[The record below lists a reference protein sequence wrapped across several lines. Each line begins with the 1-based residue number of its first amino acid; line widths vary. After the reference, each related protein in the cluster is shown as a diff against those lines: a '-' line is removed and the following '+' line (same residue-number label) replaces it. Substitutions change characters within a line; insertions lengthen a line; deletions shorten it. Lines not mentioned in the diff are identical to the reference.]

1 MNQAGLFAFKYISPV
16 ELQQV
21 VKSVQQKRQDSLI
34 DEKWRDRLQRLQTSH
49 LKEVVDV
56 KEEQENQ
63 TESSENDFSSESENE
78 SPSNSSSY
86 NSSTSEDTSNP
97 NEAEQPQPTRRSKK
111 SVQARVAR
119 KPMHHGNTIANIKKF
134 QNDLRDLFIT
144 ILRKFEIKQVA
155 HEDESEDAEQRRKVR
170 LSEFTA
176 RLRRNYL
183 CTLKFETERANLIIR
198 RQDESSTAKQ
208 ATLRTLS
215 RALAVS
221 RSALKAFQIQTA
233 LWVDFL
239 LKLDVLQEIL
249 ELMAGLDEALAVMN
263 VLNDEYV
270 QARKSLFSALSKAY
284 VDAELERLRREN
296 TQMPS
301 LRIAKPAV
309 KQGVKK
315 RPGFVKK
322 QIGVPGK
329 KQSLLKTKKPSPADQ
344 PAKLDLQSSIR
355 KPDKSRD
362 GSPNAKL
369 LMMKHDSLDIIAHT
383 EIQSAQALGGTTEV
397 ETQTDGQ
404 TMPLEESA
412 SLGCD
417 IYQLA
422 QEVLNEVSEGNSEDR
437 MAAIIEQIICQELI

>member
-1 MNQAGLFAFKYISPV
+1 MDQAELFTFKYISPV

-78 SPSNSSSY
+78 SPSKSSSY
-86 NSSTSEDTSNP
+86 NSSTSEDTSNFK
-97 NEAEQPQPTRRSKK
+97 EAEQPQPTRRSKK
-111 SVQARVAR
+111 SVQAKVVQ
-119 KPMHHGNTIANIKKF
+119 KPMPHRHTIANIKKC
-134 QNDLRDLFIT
+134 QTDLRDLFIT
-144 ILRKFEIKQVA
+144 ILRKFEIKQVV
-155 HEDESEDAEQRRKVR
+155 HEDESEDAEQRRKIR

-183 CTLKFETERANLIIR
+183 CTLKFETERANLFIR
-198 RQDESSTAKQ
+198 RQDESSAAKQ
-208 ATLRTLS
+208 AALRTLS

-249 ELMAGLDEALAVMN
+249 ELMAGLDEALEVMN
-263 VLNDEYV
+263 VLDDEYI
-270 QARKSLFSALSKAY
+270 QARKSLYSALSKAY

-301 LRIAKPAV
+301 LKIAKPAV
-309 KQGVKK
+309 KQVAKK

-329 KQSLLKTKKPSPADQ
+329 KQPLLKSKKQSPTDQ
-344 PAKLDLQSSIR
+344 PAKLDLQIPIR
-355 KPDKSRD
+355 VPEKSRE
-362 GSPNAKL
+362 GPNAKL
-369 LMMKHDSLDIIAHT
+369 LMMKHDSLDNAAHT
-383 EIQSAQALGGTTEV
+383 EIQSARALRGTTEV

-404 TMPLEESA
+404 TMPLEETA

-422 QEVLNEVSEGNSEDR
+422 QEVLNEVSDGNSEDK